1 MRITPHEQA
10 QDALQ
15 FTALAVGIL
24 LVLRFGLAAALHLV
38 PLPAPD
44 ALTAAAAGYHAD
56 HILRRPGTV
65 VLGAWPW
72 VARLALAAMVSSIC
86 AAVIAVVL
94 GGIATLLGRP
104 GGAWALMAARVTLPI
119 TGLWCM
125 AAVFVLP
132 PRSIRFSKDGVLL
145 TERTS
150 LFGQLSFPGKAH
162 VRSITWSEMVSVVPV
177 ESANGTAFQ
186 INLRDGYQI
195 QVDLPERDDAASS
208 AAPSP
213 DLLTLINEAR
223 STAQAH

>member
-44 ALTAAAAGYHAD
+44 ALTASAVGYHAD

-72 VARLALAAMVSSIC
+72 VARLALATMVSSIC
-86 AAVIAVVL
+86 AAVMAVVL
-94 GGIATLLGRP
+94 GGIANLLGKP
-104 GGAWALMAARVTLPI
+104 GSVWALMAARVTLLI

-125 AAVFVLP
+125 AAVFILP
-132 PRSIRFSKDGVLL
+132 PRSIRFSKDGAVL

-150 LFGQLSFPGKAH
+150 LLGQLSFPGKAH
-162 VRSITWSEMVSVVPV
+162 VRSIAWNDMVSVVPV
-177 ESANGTAFQ
+177 ESASGTAFQ
-186 INLRDGYQI
+186 IHLRDGQ
-195 QVDLPERDDAASS
+195 QVQLDLPERDDAGSS
-208 AAPSP
+208 APP
-213 DLLTLINEAR
+213 DRDLLTLINVAR

>member
-1 MRITPHEQA
+1 MHISPHEQA

-56 HILRRPGTV
+56 HILRQPGTV

-86 AAVIAVVL
+86 AAVMAVVL
-94 GGIATLLGRP
+94 GAIATLFGRP
-104 GGAWALMAARVTLPI
+104 VGPWALMAARVTLPI

-132 PRSIRFSKDGVLL
+132 PRFSKDGAVL

-150 LFGQLSFPGKAH
+150 LFGQLSLPGKAH
-162 VRSITWSEMVSVVPV
+162 VRTIAWNDMASVVPV
-177 ESANGTAFQ
+177 ESATGTAFQ
-186 INLRDGYQI
+186 LNLRDGYQV

-208 AAPSP
+208 ASPSP

>member
-15 FTALAVGIL
+15 FTAVAVGIL
-24 LVLRFGLAAALHLV
+24 LVLRFGLAAALQLV

-44 ALTAAAAGYHAD
+44 ALTASAAGYHAD
-56 HILRRPGTV
+56 HILRQPGTV

-72 VARLALAAMVSSIC
+72 VARLALATMVSSIC
-86 AAVIAVVL
+86 AAVMAVVL
-94 GGIATLLGRP
+94 GGIATLLGKP
-104 GGAWALMAARVTLPI
+104 GGAWALMAARVTLLI

-132 PRSIRFSKDGVLL
+132 PRSIRFSKDGAVL

-150 LFGQLSFPGKAH
+150 LFGQLSIPGKAT
-162 VRSITWSEMVSVVPV
+162 VRSITWNDMVSVLPV

-186 INLRDGYQI
+186 IILRDGYQV
-195 QVDLPERDDAASS
+195 QVDLPELDDAASS
-208 AAPSP
+208 SAPSP

-223 STAQAH
+223 STAQTH